1 MAQSVE
7 RGDLQYATFRIVS
20 RAGHGEVSVPFA
32 LVTGI
37 RSPMALAPHL
47 DGVRV
52 LDFSTVGPGAR
63 CARILADY
71 GAELVKV
78 GAPLRSGVQREPP
91 FHSYGANRG
100 MKRIRIDLK
109 ASAGREAFLRL
120 AEGADVVLESFR
132 PGVMRRLGVG
142 FEDVRERNPR
152 IVFCSTSGYG
162 QSGPYAQWAGHD
174 LNYLALGGYLD
185 CSSPRA
191 DGGPPLPGATMADIA
206 AGGMQAAIAILAA
219 LLRAQRSGEG
229 EYLDVSVAD
238 GVLFT
243 TSLWIDQYLATGERP
258 GPGHDVLTGRYAW
271 YDCYRTRDG
280 KWLAVGAIEAPFL
293 ANLCKA
299 LGLERWIAH
308 QEEDAV
314 QDAMRADFR
323 RVFATRDRDDWVR
336 ELAPANTCVAPVYSV
351 PELAQDP
358 HFAERK
364 VFCEAT
370 HPAHG
375 RFRQVGPVFAGG
387 DRERAAH
394 EALAYG
400 HSDAEA
406 LLGGAGFTAQE
417 IASLFEENAVA

>member
-1 MAQSVE
+1 MATS
-7 RGDLQYATFRIVS
+7 
-20 RAGHGEVSVPFA
+20 
-32 LVTGI
+32 
-37 RSPMALAPHL
+37 PHL

-71 GAELVKV
+71 GAEVIKV

-109 ASAGREAFLRL
+109 SEAGREAFLRL
-120 AEGADVVLESFR
+120 ADRADVILESFR
-132 PGVMRRLGVG
+132 PGVMSRLRVG
-142 FEDVRERNPR
+142 FEDVRARNPR

-174 LNYLALGGYLD
+174 INYLALGGFLA
-185 CSSPRA
+185 CSTPRA

-219 LLRAQRSGEG
+219 LMRARRTGEG

-243 TSLWIDQYLATGERP
+243 TSLWIDQYLATGEEP

-271 YDCYRTRDG
+271 YDCYQARDG
-280 KWLAVGAIEAPFL
+280 KWLAVGAIEAPFF
-293 ANLCKA
+293 ANLCRA
-299 LGLERWIAH
+299 LGLEKWIGH
-308 QEEDAV
+308 QEDDAV
-314 QDAMRADFR
+314 QEEMRADFR
-323 RVFATRDRDDWVR
+323 RAFATRDRDDWVR
-336 ELAPANTCVAPVYSV
+336 ELAPADTCVAPVYSV
-351 PELAQDP
+351 PELVQDA
-358 HFAERK
+358 HFAARG
-364 VFCEAT
+364 VFCEAA

-387 DRERAAH
+387 ERERKEHAALPY
-394 EALAYG
+394 A
-400 HSDAEA
+400 HSDAES
-406 LLGGAGFTAQE
+406 LLRGAGFSPEE
-417 IASLFEENAVA
+417 IEELLGDAAVA

>member
-1 MAQSVE
+1 MA
-7 RGDLQYATFRIVS
+7 A
-20 RAGHGEVSVPFA
+20 P
-32 LVTGI
+32 
-37 RSPMALAPHL
+37 PHL

-71 GAELVKV
+71 GALVVKV

-100 MKRIRIDLK
+100 MKRVRIDLK
-109 ASAGREAFLRL
+109 SSAGREAFLRL

-132 PGVMRRLGVG
+132 PGVMQRLGVG
-142 FEDVRERNPR
+142 FEDLRARNPR

-162 QSGPYAQWAGHD
+162 QSGPYSQWAGHD
-174 LNYLALGGYLD
+174 INYLALGGFLD
-185 CSSPRA
+185 CSTPRA
-191 DGGPPLPGATMADIA
+191 DGGPPLPGATLADIA

-219 LLRAQRSGEG
+219 LLRAGRSGEG

-243 TSLWIDQYLATGERP
+243 TSLWIDQYFATGEEP

-271 YDCYRTRDG
+271 YDCYRARDG
-280 KWLAVGAIEAPFL
+280 KWLAVGAIEAPFF
-293 ANLCKA
+293 ANLCRA
-299 LGLERWIAH
+299 LGLEKWIGH

-314 QDAMRADFR
+314 QEAMRADFR

-336 ELAPANTCVAPVYSV
+336 ELAPADTCTAPVYSV
-351 PELAQDP
+351 PELARDA

-370 HPAHG
+370 HPSHG

-387 DRERAAH
+387 DRERTQYQ
-394 EALAYG
+394 ALPYA
-400 HSDAEA
+400 HSDAEE
-406 LLGGAGFTAQE
+406 LLREAGFTTQE
-417 IASLFEENAVA
+417 IETLRRDHAVA

>member
-1 MAQSVE
+1 MA
-7 RGDLQYATFRIVS
+7 
-20 RAGHGEVSVPFA
+20 
-32 LVTGI
+32 
-37 RSPMALAPHL
+37 RSPHL

-71 GAELVKV
+71 GAEVIKV

-109 ASAGREAFLRL
+109 SGAGRDAFLRL
-120 AEGADVVLESFR
+120 ADGADVILESFR
-132 PGVMRRLGVG
+132 PGVMSRLRVG
-142 FEDVRERNPR
+142 FEDVRARNPR

-174 LNYLALGGYLD
+174 INYLALGGFLA
-185 CSSPRA
+185 CSTPRA

-219 LLRAQRSGEG
+219 LMRARRTGEG

-243 TSLWIDQYLATGERP
+243 TSLWIDQYLATGEEP

-271 YDCYRTRDG
+271 YDCYQARDG
-280 KWLAVGAIEAPFL
+280 KWLAVGAIEAAFF
-293 ANLCKA
+293 ANLCRA
-299 LGLERWIAH
+299 LGLEKWIAH
-308 QEEDAV
+308 QEDDAV

-323 RVFATRDRDDWVR
+323 RTFATRDRDDWVR
-336 ELAPANTCVAPVYSV
+336 ELAPADTCVAPVYSV
-351 PELAQDP
+351 PELVRDA
-358 HFAERK
+358 HFAERG

-370 HPAHG
+370 HPSHG

-387 DRERAAH
+387 ERECKEH
-394 EALAYG
+394 EALPYA
-400 HSDAEA
+400 HSDAPS
-406 LLGGAGFTAQE
+406 LLRGAGFSPEE
-417 IASLFEENAVA
+417 IEKLLGDAAVA

>member
-1 MAQSVE
+1 M
-7 RGDLQYATFRIVS
+7 T
-20 RAGHGEVSVPFA
+20 
-32 LVTGI
+32 T
-37 RSPMALAPHL
+37 APHL
-47 DGVRV
+47 AGVRV
-52 LDFSTVGPGAR
+52 LDFSTVGPAAR

-71 GAELVKV
+71 GAEVVKV

-109 ASAGREAFLRL
+109 AGAGRETFLRL
-120 AEGADVVLESFR
+120 AERADVILESFR

-142 FEDVRERNPR
+142 FEDVRARNPR

-162 QSGPYAQWAGHD
+162 QSGPYSQWAGHD
-174 LNYLALGGYLD
+174 LNYLALGGFLA
-185 CSSPRA
+185 CSTPRA

-219 LLRAQRSGEG
+219 LLRAGRSGEG

-243 TSLWIDQYLATGERP
+243 TSLWIDQYFATGEVP

-271 YDCYRTRDG
+271 YDCYRARDG
-280 KWLAVGAIEAPFL
+280 KWLAVGAIEAPFF

-299 LGLERWIAH
+299 LGLEQWIAH
-308 QEEDAV
+308 QEDDAA

-336 ELAPANTCVAPVYSV
+336 TLAPADTCVAPVYSV
-351 PELAQDP
+351 PELVQDP
-358 HFAERK
+358 HFAERR
-364 VFCEAT
+364 VFCEAR
-370 HPAHG
+370 HPERG
-375 RFRQVGPVFAGG
+375 SFRQVGPVFAGG
-387 DRERAAH
+387 DRERAPH
-394 EALAYG
+394 EALPYA

-406 LLGGAGFTAQE
+406 LLRGAGLSAEE
-417 IASLFEENAVA
+417 IETLRRENAVA

>member
-1 MAQSVE
+1 MA
-7 RGDLQYATFRIVS
+7 R
-20 RAGHGEVSVPFA
+20 
-32 LVTGI
+32 
-37 RSPMALAPHL
+37 APHL

-52 LDFSTVGPGAR
+52 LDLSTVGPAAR

-71 GAELVKV
+71 GALVIKV
-78 GAPLRSGVQREPP
+78 GAPPRSGVQREPP

-100 MKRIRIDLK
+100 MQRIRIDMK
-109 ASAGREAFLRL
+109 SPAGREAFLRL

-142 FEDVRERNPR
+142 FEDLRARNPR

-162 QSGPYAQWAGHD
+162 QSGPYSQWAGHD
-174 LNYLALGGYLD
+174 LNYLALGGFLA
-185 CSSPRA
+185 CSTPRA
-191 DGGPPLPGATMADIA
+191 DGGPPLPGATLADIA

-219 LLRAQRSGEG
+219 LLRRAASGEG

-271 YDCYRTRDG
+271 YECYPARDG
-280 KWLAVGAIEAPFL
+280 KWLAVGAIEAPFF

-299 LGLERWIAH
+299 LGLERWIPY
-308 QEEDAV
+308 QEDDAV
-314 QDAMRADFR
+314 QDAMRSDFR
-323 RVFATRDRDDWVR
+323 RVFATRDRDAWVR
-336 ELAPANTCVAPVYSV
+336 DLAPADTCVAPVYSV
-351 PELAQDP
+351 AELVLDA
-358 HFAERK
+358 HFAERG

-387 DRERAAH
+387 DREESEHAALPS
-394 EALAYG
+394 A
-400 HSDAEA
+400 HSDAEEI
-406 LLGGAGFTAQE
+406 LRGAGFSDDEVRA
-417 IASLFEENAVA
+417 LRRENAVA